1 MATILIVDDDADNR
15 EVLGRFLSRDGHVI
29 VYASNGKSA
38 IETLSSETPSL
49 VILDIRMPGMDGIEF
64 LRVIRSYRRWRTLPV
79 IVLSGLPDEDR
90 ERAAPHGVRHV
101 LQKGSLD
108 FNALRRIVN
117 DALGSTAVSAPAPS

>member
-15 EVLGRFLSRDGHVI
+15 EVLGRFLSRDGHEI
-29 VYASNGKSA
+29 VCASEGKSA
-38 IETLSSETPSL
+38 IEMLSSQNPAL

-101 LQKGSLD
+101 LHKGSLD
-108 FNALRRIVN
+108 FESMRRIVRE
-117 DALGSTAVSAPAPS
+117 AAVSLVSPLPPA